1 LKLLRMRLKLRKEK
15 FLLKRNQPRIL
26 IQELFDLIAF
36 LITFIIIKDLIYGVS
51 FPVNDKQK

>member
-1 LKLLRMRLKLRKEK
+1 MRLKLRKEK

>member
-1 LKLLRMRLKLRKEK
+1 MKLLRMRLKLRKEK